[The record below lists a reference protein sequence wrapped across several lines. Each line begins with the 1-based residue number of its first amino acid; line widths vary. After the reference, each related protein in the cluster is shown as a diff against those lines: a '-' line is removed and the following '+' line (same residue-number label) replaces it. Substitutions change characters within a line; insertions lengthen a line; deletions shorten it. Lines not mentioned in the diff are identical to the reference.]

1 MRINVSDIC
10 AVRAVGANLST
21 RTRIIWRRGKAN
33 INRLLGAP
41 PPEIRIAYAWTC
53 RLPYEIIEII
63 IANIAHSLD
72 ALKALSLTCH
82 SWHIATAP
90 HLHHTLTLAYRS
102 ELRLLSKLHRLGLM
116 SLIKEIR
123 VAQFT
128 DRWLVPQAFSRRDL
142 RYFSAFSAIQTLRLE
157 NLDVSRFI
165 PGIERYFSHFSP
177 TLRSIMLLSPHCNPR
192 QLTHFLSLFP
202 NLDDTTIW
210 DFSTHTQNVTIP
222 NTAVVPFST
231 PGMRGRL
238 ALRGFDSVET
248 WTCLIASG
256 GSLQL
261 HYLDLWRVGGC
272 APVLFKA
279 CAKTLDTLRLYAADG
294 LVGE

>member
-1 MRINVSDIC
+1 MNVSDIC
-10 AVRAVGANLST
+10 AVRTAGVNLST
-21 RTRIIWRRGKAN
+21 RMRIVWRRGKAN
-33 INRLLGAP
+33 INRLLGNAP
-41 PPEIRIAYAWTC
+41 PETRIAHASTC

-63 IANIAHSLD
+63 IANIAHNLD

-90 HLHHTLTLAYRS
+90 HLHHTLTLASRD

-123 VAQFT
+123 VEQYS
-128 DRWLVPQAFSRRDL
+128 DRWLMPQAFSHRDL

-165 PGIERYFSHFSP
+165 PGIERYFGHLSP
-177 TLRSIMLLSPHCNPR
+177 TLRSIMLLSPCCNPR
-192 QLTHFLSLFP
+192 QLLHFLSLFP
-202 NLDDTTIW
+202 NLDDITIW
-210 DFSTHTQNVTIP
+210 DFSTYAQNAAIL
-222 NTAVVPFST
+222 NTEVVPFST
-231 PGMRGRL
+231 PRLRGRL

-256 GSLQL
+256 GSLQF

-272 APVLFKA
+272 APIMFEA
-279 CAKTLDTLRLYAADG
+279 CAETLEKLRLYAVDG
-294 LVGE
+294 SVGE